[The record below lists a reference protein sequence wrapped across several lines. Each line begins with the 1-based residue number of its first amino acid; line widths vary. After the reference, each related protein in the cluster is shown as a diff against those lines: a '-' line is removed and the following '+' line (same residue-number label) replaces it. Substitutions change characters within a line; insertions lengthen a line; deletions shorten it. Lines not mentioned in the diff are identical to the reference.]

1 MSSNKFQDLMF
12 RLFWARPS
20 WDQHLTRSEKSSLW
34 KSNLVKKCFC
44 DPTLTFLSLKS
55 IMAVGDVDGDGRMS
69 KEENSH
75 FAGQFDMVDAF
86 DKKDGFISAQDLHKM
101 LGCHDIEAE
110 RAKVHNPTFKF

>member
-1 MSSNKFQDLMF
+1 M
-12 RLFWARPS
+12 
-20 WDQHLTRSEKSSLW
+20 
-34 KSNLVKKCFC
+34 
-44 DPTLTFLSLKS
+44 
-55 IMAVGDVDGDGRMS
+55 MAVGDVDGDGRMS

-110 RAKVHNPTFKF
+110 RAKVYNPTFKF